1 MRFVLCVLLAAML
14 AATTLEANV
23 GAAGPEFAAA
33 DAGAAR
39 QAPAPVA
46 PPAAVQPP
54 PRDAAPTPA
63 ANYTYEPDGRRDPF
77 VSLVNRGSDSGTAST
92 RIRPEGVGGILVDEV
107 VVRGIVQS
115 RGGYVAMIGSPSG
128 RTYSIRPGDRL
139 LDGSVRAITP
149 QAVVLMQEVNDPL
162 SLAKQREVRKFLRA
176 EVK

>member
-1 MRFVLCVLLAAML
+1 MRSVLCVLIVGTLVAA
-14 AATTLEANV
+14 V
-23 GAAGPEFAAA
+23 GKSDAAA
-33 DAGAAR
+33 AREFTGADGGASG
-39 QAPAPVA
+39 QAPSPAPA
-46 PPAAVQPP
+46 TPAALPA
-54 PRDAAPTPA
+54 PRDGAPTPA

-77 VSLVNRGSDSGTAST
+77 VSLVNRGSESGTAST
-92 RIRPEGVGGILVDEV
+92 RVRPEGAAGILVDEV

-162 SLAKQREVRKFLRA
+162 SLQKQREVRKFLRA